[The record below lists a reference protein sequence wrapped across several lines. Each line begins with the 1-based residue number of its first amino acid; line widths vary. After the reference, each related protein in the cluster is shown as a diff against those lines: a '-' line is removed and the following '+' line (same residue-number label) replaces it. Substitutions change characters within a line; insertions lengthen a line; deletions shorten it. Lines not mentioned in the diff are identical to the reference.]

1 MKIKSD
7 FVTNSSTTCYLVI
20 FDTKIKTFWDIFAQ
34 IEGLPIIWKLL
45 KYIEEHKTYKEEYQ
59 IQSPLKLEWKS
70 GVILSI
76 AREITYG
83 WCDIDEIDPYNS
95 SHDYETNWLQK
106 HYGVSRYFDLIDL
119 GIIKDKNDW
128 SIRSKLYRDQDRDT
142 LSRAIKHAKK
152 IVKEHDGKYMY
163 RFEFGNES
171 NYSELE
177 NHNTFKHVPFIE
189 ISHH

>member
-7 FVTNSSTTCYLVI
+7 FVTNSSSTCYLVI
-20 FDTKIKTFWDIFAQ
+20 FDIKIKTFWDLFAQ

-45 KYIEEHKTYKEEYQ
+45 KYIEDHKTYKEEYQ

-83 WCDIDEIDPYNS
+83 WCDIAGDDIHYSPR
-95 SHDYETNWLQK
+95 DYETDWLQK
-106 HYGVSRYFDLIDL
+106 HYGVSRYSELVNL
-119 GIIKDKNDW
+119 GIIKGKNDW
-128 SIRSKLYRDQDRDT
+128 SIRNQLYRDQDREI

-152 IVKEHDGKYMY
+152 IIKEHAGKYMY
-163 RFEFGNES
+163 RFEFGNET

-177 NHNTFKHVPFIE
+177 NHNTFEHVPFIE